1 MKEIAMEFVDIVFV
15 PKIIAKQLALA
26 VALQTGMVRCL
37 SVFGFQGRRILSF
50 HTLRDSNSFSP
61 LAPYHS

>member
-26 VALQTGMVRCL
+26 VALQTGMVRFTVCDGSL
-37 SVFGFQGRRILSF
+37 C
-50 HTLRDSNSFSP
+50 
-61 LAPYHS
+61 